1 MRTHVARAWRFA
13 HADRK
18 RKIRILLVDDHPS
31 VLAGVRGYLKSKKEL
46 IVVGHTG
53 SGEEAISMAKA
64 LQPDVMIVDL
74 SLPDIGGLDVIR
86 RVRSG
91 NKEVKFLVYTM
102 HDGKEFVREAN
113 RAGAN
118 GFVSKAVSL
127 GKLSV
132 AIKRISRGKMY
143 PAVVAVGIGRRTS
156 PSGNRGTRQLSRDE
170 GVSRPDCSLTERELE
185 ILRSLP
191 NGAKLREIA
200 ADHCISFHTVVSHLR
215 NIYTKLGVR
224 NRSAAVET
232 ARAMGII

>member
-1 MRTHVARAWRFA
+1 M
-13 HADRK
+13 
-18 RKIRILLVDDHPS
+18 
-31 VLAGVRGYLKSKKEL
+31 LAGVRGYLKSKKEL

-53 SGEEAISMAKA
+53 SGKEAISMAKT

-102 HDGKEFVREAN
+102 HDGKEFLREAN

-143 PAVVAVGIGRRTS
+143 PAVAAVGNGQRTS
-156 PSGNRGTRQLSRDE
+156 LSGNRGTRQFSRGE
-170 GVSRPDCSLTERELE
+170 EASRPDCSLTEREAE

-191 NGAKLREIA
+191 DGAKLREIA
-200 ADHCISFHTVVSHLR
+200 ADHGISFYTVVAHLR
-215 NIYTKLGVR
+215 NIYSKLGVR
-224 NRSAAVET
+224 NRTAAVSV
-232 ARAMGII
+232 ARKVGIV